1 MKLNIYG
8 KKDGRRAVIKTYT
21 AETYGLLWGTCEDV
35 LNALKVDHMET
46 GSRQELGKMAFDVI
60 IHSKETINELFL
72 DIFEGIT
79 DEELR
84 GAEVTEMI
92 DVLIEV
98 ARYTIGKIGL
108 LPKN

>member
-46 GSRQELGKMAFDVI
+46 GSRQELGKMAFDFL
-60 IHSKETINELFL
+60 IHSKDTVNELFL
-72 DIFEGIT
+72 DIFDGIT
-79 DEELR
+79 EEDLR
-84 GAEVTEMI
+84 GAQIDEMI